1 MIGTIAM
8 LAVTCAL
15 WAQSPAAPAAPA
27 DFGTLVAEAR
37 ARMEAGDFQAAAE
50 RYAAAAA
57 ARPGS
62 APASYNEGVALYRA
76 GKFADAA
83 AAFKRA
89 GQAASEGEKT
99 DASLEANSRF
109 NRAAST
115 YGATRAQAEA
125 AERML
130 QSQRAASPGDAA
142 APGKSTS
149 AVDPKELEQAIK
161 DAQASFEGFRDAAR
175 GAPDDLQAR
184 RNAEQSRRLLRALE
198 ELKRQQQQQQQ
209 DQQNDDQ
216 QQQDQSKQQDQ
227 TQQNEQQQQQ
237 QQEQQQEQQQQDDQ
251 QQQGDQKQPKQDDQP
266 QDAPPTNPQDG
277 SGDQPQ
283 EPKPAPEPQ
292 PKDGT
297 PPEQPPKDAAPQ
309 GTPREQ
315 EMTKDDA
322 DRLLQAV
329 RDRERERRAAQEK
342 RAQQAE
348 ARNRRPPAKDW

>member
-8 LAVTCAL
+8 LAFTCAL
-15 WAQSPAAPAAPA
+15 WAQSSAGPAPAMPGGPAPSAPIAPAPSMSSTPASAAPAAPA

-76 GKFADAA
+76 GRFADAA

-125 AERML
+125 AERMI

-142 APGKSTS
+142 APGESAS

-161 DAQASFEGFRDAAR
+161 DAQASF
-175 GAPDDLQAR
+175 
-184 RNAEQSRRLLRALE
+184 
-198 ELKRQQQQQQQ
+198 
-209 DQQNDDQ
+209 
-216 QQQDQSKQQDQ
+216 
-227 TQQNEQQQQQ
+227 
-237 QQEQQQEQQQQDDQ
+237 
-251 QQQGDQKQPKQDDQP
+251 
-266 QDAPPTNPQDG
+266 
-277 SGDQPQ
+277 
-283 EPKPAPEPQ
+283 
-292 PKDGT
+292 
-297 PPEQPPKDAAPQ
+297 
-309 GTPREQ
+309 
-315 EMTKDDA
+315 
-322 DRLLQAV
+322 
-329 RDRERERRAAQEK
+329 
-342 RAQQAE
+342 
-348 ARNRRPPAKDW
+348 

>member
-76 GKFADAA
+76 GRFADAA

-125 AERML
+125 AERMI
-130 QSQRAASPGDAA
+130 QTQRAASPGDAA
-142 APGKSTS
+142 APGESTS

-198 ELKRQQQQQQQ
+198 ELKRQQQQQ
-209 DQQNDDQ
+209 
-216 QQQDQSKQQDQ
+216 
-227 TQQNEQQQQQ
+227 EQQQQN
-237 QQEQQQEQQQQDDQ
+237 DQ
-251 QQQGDQKQPKQDDQP
+251 QQQGDQKPPKQDDQP
-266 QDAPPTNPQDG
+266 QDAPPQDG

-315 EMTKDDA
+315 EMTKEDA

>member
-1 MIGTIAM
+1 VIGTIAM

-76 GKFADAA
+76 GRFADAA

-125 AERML
+125 AERMI
-130 QSQRAASPGDAA
+130 QTQRAASPGDAA
-142 APGKSTS
+142 APGESTS

-198 ELKRQQQQQQQ
+198 ELKRQQQQQ
-209 DQQNDDQ
+209 
-216 QQQDQSKQQDQ
+216 
-227 TQQNEQQQQQ
+227 EQQQQN
-237 QQEQQQEQQQQDDQ
+237 DQ
-251 QQQGDQKQPKQDDQP
+251 QQQGDQKQPTQDDQP

-297 PPEQPPKDAAPQ
+297 PPEQPPKDSTAR

-315 EMTKDDA
+315 DMTKEDA